1 MTPGLDMEQVQPR
14 VLRNLDAM
22 PRAADFSRSEVWLRL
37 LVAAAVACLLVYVA
51 LLAVYSGT
59 SFPTSMR
66 SASHWPSLMDKPVG
80 EDAYYMLTVAQNIAT
95 RGRILYNGN
104 LPATGIQ
111 PLATLLFAALDWA
124 VRAAGGDADALIRGV
139 LLTGVALFLLFAW
152 QIGHIAAMLSPGE
165 SKRYAATLASLLTL
179 CSYTLFRLFTYG
191 LETGVYLLLLAAC
204 FSITLHTAAQ
214 RRTSTWN
221 AVLLG
226 VAAGL
231 AGEARID
238 FGLPFAIVLLFLLA
252 YRWMR
257 WQQALVAGG
266 IALLLVSPWF
276 LFVHRVSGSWL
287 PSSGKAESTLIAW
300 QTTPWRLLSMA
311 LAIAGQVM
319 PWCYAVVSRATIT
332 AAVVSTALLLWLLLR
347 REGQRQLLAR
357 LLLSQHG
364 RMWSTALLSLLPVYL
379 LLFNARHFYYRYTAP
394 LAVLAVPVCAVAFAH
409 SGWVRRHMVLVA
421 VGILAAFAA
430 WDAGSLH
437 TGRVGNSQTI
447 AAGYVHRYFPH
458 ARVGAFQSG
467 VVGFFNPNVEN
478 LDGKLNAGALAAAA
492 TNRLPQFIDEQRI
505 EVLVDWP
512 SVIHANLSQ
521 AYLDREWQPCPV
533 PIMGGSES
541 ICLIRRAVSR

>member
-1 MTPGLDMEQVQPR
+1 MRTV
-14 VLRNLDAM
+14 VTV
-22 PRAADFSRSEVWLRL
+22 PRAAGSTRSEVWLRL
-37 LVAAAVACLLVYVA
+37 LVAAAVASLLVYVA

-59 SFPTSMR
+59 SYPTSMV
-66 SASHWPSLMDKPVG
+66 SASHWPALMDKPVG

-95 RGRILYNGN
+95 RGRILYNGD

-111 PLATLLFAALDWA
+111 PLATLLFAALDWVVTA
-124 VRAAGGDADALIRGV
+124 TGGDAEALIRSV
-139 LLTGVALFLLFAW
+139 LLTGVALFILFAW
-152 QIGHIAAMLSPGE
+152 QIGRIAAMLSPPE
-165 SKRYAATLASLLTL
+165 AKRYAATLASLLTL

-204 FSITLHTAAQ
+204 FIVTLQIAAEQ
-214 RRTSTWN
+214 RTSTWN

-252 YRWMR
+252 YRWIS
-257 WQQALVAGG
+257 WGKALLTGS

-319 PWCYAVVSRATIT
+319 PWCYAVVSRATIA
-332 AAVVSTALLLWLLLR
+332 AAVVSTALLLWLFLR
-347 REGQRQLLAR
+347 RKGQRQLLGR

-364 RMWSTALLSLLPVYL
+364 RMWCTALLSLLPVYL

-394 LAVLAVPVCAVAFAH
+394 LAVLAVPVCAIAFAH
-409 SGWVRRHMVLVA
+409 SGWVRRHMVLAALGMV
-421 VGILAAFAA
+421 AAFAA

-447 AAGYVHRYFPH
+447 AAGYIHRYFPQ

-478 LDGKLNAGALAAAA
+478 LDGKLNAGALAATAA
-492 TNRLPQFIDEQRI
+492 NRLPQFIDAQHI
-505 EVLVDWP
+505 AVLVDWP
-512 SVIHANLSQ
+512 SVIHANLPQ
-521 AYLDREWQPCPV
+521 TYLDREWQPCPV
-533 PIMGGSES
+533 PIVGGAES
-541 ICLIRRAVSR
+541 ICLVRRAVSR